1 MRQLR
6 LPEPPACV
14 WSWYTVVAGGISSA
28 SREATDERS
37 WDRRTHL
44 PVRGSGS
51 QMKMPSSAS
60 LRTAAPL
67 LCNALL
73 VGLVIET
80 RLELSEWH
88 VAAGTGRHRELK
100 DDVLR
105 PSSPYATADD
115 LEDLR
120 VSLEAQLAQQ
130 AAVISSVKADAV
142 ELETKLRKR
151 ITKDRDALD
160 QFVAAMRSEMAQL
173 KTEPENPETHRAK
186 PAESRRAAANTTS
199 SARHRKQGGGSCD
212 GASWASRTQAVTDA
226 CCPPA
231 AGTGTGHR
239 RAQGRS
245 CSMPATCPSASCA
258 AEFVPYYQDCGAE
271 LQGHA
276 DELPLDE
283 FGAFYASC
291 QEMQSGSGLLLQPV
305 AVQMFRVRVSTE
317 GVAQA
322 GAMFPGA
329 GGDGGGGQLP
339 ALDPLHPIVPLP
351 PPPPPLSTG

>member
-1 MRQLR
+1 MKRNEVAGSCGFQSRPVCGL
-6 LPEPPACV
+6 
-14 WSWYTVVAGGISSA
+14 WSWHTVVAGGISSA
-28 SREATDERS
+28 SREATDEHS
-37 WDRRTHL
+37 WDRRKYL

-130 AAVISSVKADAV
+130 AAVISSVKTDAV

-173 KTEPENPETHRAK
+173 KTEPEYPENHRAK

-226 CCPPA
+226 CCPPTT
-231 AGTGTGHR
+231 GTGTGHR

-258 AEFVPYYQDCGAE
+258 AELYRITRTVAPSFRGTQTSFRWMSSVRFTRAARRCSQDRACYCSRWRCRCSGFV
-271 LQGHA
+271 
-276 DELPLDE
+276 
-283 FGAFYASC
+283 
-291 QEMQSGSGLLLQPV
+291 
-305 AVQMFRVRVSTE
+305 
-317 GVAQA
+317 
-322 GAMFPGA
+322 
-329 GGDGGGGQLP
+329 
-339 ALDPLHPIVPLP
+339 
-351 PPPPPLSTG
+351 